1 MHLNVFAGDSHKAKS
16 SSNGREQMQP
26 GQDRAC
32 PVLGC
37 WHLGWGVGNADVWL
51 VKTAFLAKKGVIPLA
66 AFTPCSFLYLLS
78 LHFWACPRMR
88 VWMGVHR
95 AWVRGSAFPL
105 GEHKGRWGRVW
116 ALESPWLG
124 RGMRLDRVFPPRPGP
139 GGRGALRAESWHA
152 GRPSREELGC

>member
-1 MHLNVFAGDSHKAKS
+1 MHLNVFAGDSHRAKS

-51 VKTAFLAKKGVIPLA
+51 VKTAFLAKRGVIPLA

-78 LHFWACPRMR
+78 AFLGLPRDASLD
-88 VWMGVHR
+88 GC
-95 AWVRGSAFPL
+95 AQGL
-105 GEHKGRWGRVW
+105 GEGLCFSLGRAQGEMGKSLGPGESLAGQRDEAGQGLPPSARAKGKGRT
-116 ALESPWLG
+116 
-124 RGMRLDRVFPPRPGP
+124 
-139 GGRGALRAESWHA
+139 
-152 GRPSREELGC
+152 